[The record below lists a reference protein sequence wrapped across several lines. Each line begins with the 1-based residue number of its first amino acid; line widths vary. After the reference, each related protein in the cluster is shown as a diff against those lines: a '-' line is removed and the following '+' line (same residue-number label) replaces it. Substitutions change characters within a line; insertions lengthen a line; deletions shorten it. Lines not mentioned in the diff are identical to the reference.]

1 MSTEADPS
9 ISASQSECAQLLEFK
24 NFLASSAAAS
34 ELTSG
39 NELARN
45 GNCVTRSSSD
55 TYKVTAD
62 EQRAEIVSAIW
73 KQLCAKGCPHEFQV
87 KLLHMAADQLELD
100 LRHAKECEVNVDIAE
115 PQYDLLKLQKFVG
128 VQLDKLLLKLTDNA
142 AIEKLQLYADPD
154 VLCKEPAKCQCA
166 LKSRSPGH
174 SAAAIKNKPRKM
186 EDRHVCLERYSEM
199 YQLRNHS
206 KCRFFGVF
214 DGHSGALSASYATS
228 QIPQLLAHQLQR
240 PVPASGSG
248 SGERNVDFYRNAF
261 ETAFLQADERFAQKR
276 ITSGTTAVC
285 ALITGEQQLYIA
297 WVGDSKALLVG
308 KRTQLQLV
316 KPHKPESPDE
326 RRRIEVSGSTVIH
339 AQGQWRVNGILNV
352 GRSIG
357 DYSLEA
363 VIAEPDFV
371 DVQLSEAHDFLILGT
386 DGLWDHLPESF
397 IVDTVYA
404 CLAEATTK
412 LDDIPK
418 LLVDAAK
425 DHDSQDNIT
434 VVLVLLKPRDQIGL
448 G

>member
-1 MSTEADPS
+1 MSTDAEAT
-9 ISASQSECAQLLEFK
+9 ECAQLLEFK
-24 NFLASSAAAS
+24 EFLASGGNSGI

-55 TYKVTAD
+55 TYKVTVD
-62 EQRAEIVSAIW
+62 EQRAEIVAAIW
-73 KQLCAKGCPHEFQV
+73 KQLQAKRCPPAFQL
-87 KLLHMAADQLELD
+87 KLLHMATNQLLQEI
-100 LRHAKECEVNVDIAE
+100 RHAKECKVNLDLGE
-115 PQYDLLKLQKFVG
+115 PQYDLLKLQKFVSN
-128 VQLDKLLLKLTDNA
+128 QLDKILAKLTDNA
-142 AIEKLQLYADPD
+142 AMEKLQLYADAD
-154 VLCKEPAKCQCA
+154 ALCSEPASCQCA
-166 LKSRSPGH
+166 LQPAAPGH

-186 EDRHVCLERYSEM
+186 EDRHVCLERYGAI
-199 YQLRNHS
+199 YQVDHDPD
-206 KCRFFGVF
+206 CRFFAVF
-214 DGHSGALSASYATS
+214 DGHSGALSASYVTS

-240 PVPASGSG
+240 VPPT
-248 SGERNVDFYRNAF
+248 GERDVDFYRNAF
-261 ETAFLQADERFAQKR
+261 ETTFLQADERFAEKR

-285 ALITGEQQLYIA
+285 ALITGASGERRQQLYIA

-316 KPHKPESPDE
+316 KPHKPESVDE
-326 RRRIEVSGSTVIH
+326 RRRIEMSGSTVIH

-371 DVQLSEAHDFLILGT
+371 DVQLNDAHDFLVLGT
-386 DGLWDHLPESF
+386 DGLWDHVPESF
-397 IVDTVYA
+397 IVDTVYE
-404 CLAEATTK
+404 CLAASTTK
-412 LDDIPK
+412 LEDIPK
-418 LLVDAAK
+418 LLVEAAK
-425 DHDSQDNIT
+425 DGDSQDNIT

>member
-1 MSTEADPS
+1 
-9 ISASQSECAQLLEFK
+9 
-24 NFLASSAAAS
+24 
-34 ELTSG
+34 
-39 NELARN
+39 
-45 GNCVTRSSSD
+45 
-55 TYKVTAD
+55 
-62 EQRAEIVSAIW
+62 
-73 KQLCAKGCPHEFQV
+73 
-87 KLLHMAADQLELD
+87 
-100 LRHAKECEVNVDIAE
+100 
-115 PQYDLLKLQKFVG
+115 LKLQKFVNN
-128 VQLDKLLLKLTDNA
+128 QLDKLLLKLTDNA
-142 AIEKLQLYADPD
+142 AMEKLQLYADPE
-154 VLCKEPAKCQCA
+154 VLCKDPAKCQCT
-166 LKSRSPGH
+166 LKTHPSPGY

-186 EDRHVCLERYSEM
+186 EDRHVCLEHYGKM
-199 YQLRNHS
+199 YQLTNHS
-206 KCRFFGVF
+206 ECRFFGVF
-214 DGHSGALSASYATS
+214 DGHSGALSASYVTS

-240 PVPASGSG
+240 VPVPV
-248 SGERNVDFYRNAF
+248 SGEHNVDFYRNAF

-285 ALITGEQQLYIA
+285 ALITGHQQLYIA

-326 RRRIEVSGSTVIH
+326 RHRIELSGGTVIH

-371 DVQLSEAHDFLILGT
+371 DVQLNEAHDFLVLGT
-386 DGLWDHLPESF
+386 DGLWDHVPEAF
-397 IVDTVYA
+397 IVDTVYE

-418 LLVDAAK
+418 LLVEAAK

>member
-1 MSTEADPS
+1 MSTDADSS
-9 ISASQSECAQLLEFK
+9 ISASECAQLLEFK
-24 NFLASSAAAS
+24 NFLASFAAAAS

-39 NELARN
+39 NELTRN
-45 GNCVTRSSSD
+45 GSGNCVTRSSND

-62 EQRAEIVSAIW
+62 EQRAEIVSTIW
-73 KQLCAKGCPHEFQV
+73 KQLSVKGCPNAFQM
-87 KLLHMAADQLELD
+87 KLLHMAADKMEQD
-100 LRHAKECEVNVDIAE
+100 LRHAKECEVNVDLDE
-115 PQYDLLKLQKFVG
+115 TQYDLLKLQKFVSS
-128 VQLDKLLLKLTDNA
+128 QLDKFLLKLTDNA
-142 AIEKLQLYADPD
+142 AMEKLQLYADD
-154 VLCKEPAKCQCA
+154 EALCRDPAECQCA
-166 LKSRSPGH
+166 LKPWSPGH

-186 EDRHVCLERYSEM
+186 EDRHVCLERYGEM
-199 YQLRNHS
+199 YQLEKHS
-206 KCRFFGVF
+206 DCRFFGVF
-214 DGHSGALSASYATS
+214 DGHSGALSACYVTS

-240 PVPASGSG
+240 PVPATG
-248 SGERNVDFYRNAF
+248 SGEHNVDFYRNAF

-326 RRRIEVSGSTVIH
+326 RRRIEVSGGAVIH

-386 DGLWDHLPESF
+386 DGLWDHVPESI
-397 IVDTVYA
+397 IVDTIYE
-404 CLAEATTK
+404 CLAEATTQ